1 MASNQTVLPR
11 QDSEFTDD
19 VEKKVHESSDEK
31 LGYVDTVAFA
41 DDIEDELRVKQVE
54 ELEVCFFSVD
64 SYLTVE
70 DDPPVLITPDDMLS
84 QACRFRL
91 IHRELRELNPGDTE
105 LQTDPKDSKTGD
117 LRIGYSEYVC

>member
-1 MASNQTVLPR
+1 MHKSTGHIQLN
-11 QDSEFTDD
+11 
-19 VEKKVHESSDEK
+19 KCSS
-31 LGYVDTVAFA
+31 LARGP
-41 DDIEDELRVKQVE
+41 